1 MFSKKRIR
9 IQNSLAYT
17 SLVSPVLECGAACWH
32 PCREGQINALD
43 RVQKKAAQFTNQ
55 TKDSDWETLAQRR
68 TKARLD
74 HGYIGTRT
82 DTTQQSGQT
91 PDKEVEIKNIHVYL
105 GGYTETDTT
114 GMLSP
119 PTVWRFS
126 VAADINSN
134 VFDFYFLIW
143 SLSRLLCC
151 VGSGSNVAAALGP
164 SYLVLLD
171 FTTLSTT

>member
-1 MFSKKRIR
+1 VRSADRFEVSTSR
-9 IQNSLAYT
+9 LYGYGYT
-17 SLVSPVLECGAACWH
+17 GA
-32 PCREGQINALD
+32 
-43 RVQKKAAQFTNQ
+43 
-55 TKDSDWETLAQRR
+55 
-68 TKARLD
+68 
-74 HGYIGTRT
+74 RT

-91 PDKEVEIKNIHVYL
+91 QDKEVEIKNITVYV

-134 VFDFYFLIW
+134 VFDFDFIW

-151 VGSGSNVAAALGP
+151 VVS
-164 SYLVLLD
+164 VLA
-171 FTTLSTT
+171 